1 LETRVGPRFQTGS
14 KSIQNFGDKI
24 ILYPYFY
31 FYIFNKKIHVS
42 LYIYIYIYI
51 KSILSNSYI
60 HTLKKEG
67 KIHPQTEN
75 KKPHQR

>member
-1 LETRVGPRFQTGS
+1 M
-14 KSIQNFGDKI
+14 
-24 ILYPYFY
+24 Y
-31 FYIFNKKIHVS
+31 